1 LDLYKYKLQDFLEDK
16 SFHNWV
22 FCKNPEDVAFW
33 NKWVQN
39 HPDKKERVME
49 AAQIVKGFET
59 TEKQFSYNEVHSFW
73 QEVEARLQTKATQD
87 TPSIASVHP
96 QTSRRVFFRMA
107 AAITGFL
114 LLSVGAWWY
123 VQQSNTVEYATNY
136 GETSTIALPDGSQV
150 TLNGNSKLHYLAG
163 WEIQAEREVW
173 LEGEAFFEV
182 EKIANTN
189 QNTGFVKFTVH
200 TSNLDIEVIGTAF
213 NVNDRHNETTVVLE
227 EGKVKLQSEW
237 LDERHKE
244 LVMQPGEMV
253 AASKAEKKLD
263 KKVVNP
269 TNYSAWR
276 YNKLIFDNS
285 SIADIAQML
294 EDNYG
299 LIIEVEDPEMWQ
311 SRFTGSAPAN
321 RPDILYKAVAASFG
335 WKEKKEGKVIH
346 FNYP

>member
-1 LDLYKYKLQDFLEDK
+1 MDLHHYKLQDFLDDK

-22 FCKNPEDVAFW
+22 FRKNPEDVAFW

-39 HPDKKERVME
+39 HPDKKEQVLE

-59 TEKQFSYNEVHSFW
+59 TEKRFSYNEVHNFW
-73 QEVEARLQTKATQD
+73 QEVEARLQTPAAHE
-87 TPSIASVHP
+87 TPSINPVHH
-96 QTSRRVFFRMA
+96 QNSRRIFLRMA
-107 AAITGFL
+107 AAFAGFL
-114 LLSVGAWWY
+114 LLSVSAWWY
-123 VQQSNTVEYATNY
+123 IQQPDTMEYATNY

-150 TLNGNSKLHYLAG
+150 TLNGNSKLHYLTG
-163 WEIQAEREVW
+163 WENQAAREVW

-182 EKIANTN
+182 EKIPNTK
-189 QNTGFVKFTVH
+189 QNVDFVKFTVH
-200 TSNLDIEVIGTAF
+200 TSSLDIEVVGTAF

-237 LDERHKE
+237 LKE
-244 LVMQPGEMV
+244 KQEEVIMQPGEMV
-253 AASKAEKKLD
+253 AASKTEKKLD

-276 YNKLIFDNS
+276 HNKLIFDNS
-285 SIADIAQML
+285 SIAKIAQML

-299 LIIEVEDPEMWQ
+299 LTIKVENPEMLQ
-311 SRFTGSAPAN
+311 HHFTGSAPAN
-321 RPDILYKAVAASFG
+321 RPDILYKAVSASFG
-335 WKEKKEGKVIH
+335 WNVKKEGKVIH